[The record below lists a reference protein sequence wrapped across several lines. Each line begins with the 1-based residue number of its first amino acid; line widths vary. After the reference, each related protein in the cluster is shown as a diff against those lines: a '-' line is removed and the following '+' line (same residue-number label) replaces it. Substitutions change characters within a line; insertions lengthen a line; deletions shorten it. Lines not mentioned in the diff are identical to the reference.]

1 MEPIRHGTA
10 VGQPQGA
17 RRRISRPHVDP
28 MGADLL
34 ALFVREPLQALQRR
48 DQSDLERGDDQHR
61 AHAHRKRAAIGL
73 GAAKLRGLTVAH
85 RRDEGR
91 EILDRHQH
99 RLAHI
104 SVHFGPFGRLHLCKC
119 E

>member
-34 ALFVREPLQALQRR
+34 ALFVPEPLQALQRR
-48 DQSDLERGDDQHR
+48 RRVLATLHRQDLRPSRVAQ
-61 AHAHRKRAAIGL
+61 IGHQRHVEPVPLLQRLLTDLHQIITRLDVVFVWL
-73 GAAKLRGLTVAH
+73 GVAPC
-85 RRDEGR
+85 R
-91 EILDRHQH
+91 
-99 RLAHI
+99 
-104 SVHFGPFGRLHLCKC
+104 V
-119 E
+119 